1 LGFCY
6 STELDDLVTRT
17 SVSPYQFIV
26 VVCHIYGVT
35 SIPKTFVVGIVAYVA
50 MLNTP
55 APLLFVLRHIL
66 VCHVKTVLLIM
77 CVKRS
82 IAIMLTKSTNSRK
95 YISKVYMKFP
105 TTIIKLSTMIFV
117 LTLQNRPIRTLYIGK
132 SVLIGC
138 IF

>member
-1 LGFCY
+1 M
-6 STELDDLVTRT
+6 TRT

-117 LTLQNRPIRTLYIGK
+117 LTFVILANYGICFPFLFK
-132 SVLIGC
+132 K
-138 IF
+138 